1 MARGD
6 QLARQWKIIQT
17 LLSSRRGRTATEL
30 AEALG
35 CHSRTIYRDLE
46 ALQVAGFPIYTDRVE
61 GKSHWSL
68 LETAKHNIPIPFNLA
83 ELMALYFSRGMMKIL
98 KNTVFY
104 DSLRSLFDKIKAT
117 LPPEYIQYLE
127 RIETSLAVGSKPY
140 KTYRKIRGIIDQIT
154 EAAVQKKVIEIVY
167 FSMSRKKET
176 RRKVAPYKI
185 WFFDGSFYLVGNC
198 RLREDIRIFA
208 LDRIK
213 HLEPTDESFVVPED
227 FDVDEFM
234 QSSFGV
240 FQGESVNVKIWFSSD
255 VAGYIRERIWHES
268 QRIHPQD
275 DGSIIFEAEVAGT
288 DEIKYWTM
296 SWGSKALALS
306 PESLRQQIQ
315 VEADILLKNYK
326 RACFEN

>member
-1 MARGD
+1 
-6 QLARQWKIIQT
+6 
-17 LLSSRRGRTATEL
+17 
-30 AEALG
+30 
-35 CHSRTIYRDLE
+35 
-46 ALQVAGFPIYTDRVE
+46 VA

-117 LPPEYIQYLE
+117 LPPEYIQYLA
-127 RIETSLAVGSKPY
+127 RIETSLEVGSKPY
-140 KTYRKIRGIIDQIT
+140 KPYRKIRDIIEQIT

-167 FSMSRKKET
+167 FTMSRNKET

-198 RLREDIRIFA
+198 GLREDIRIFA

-213 HLEPTDESFVVPED
+213 HLEPTDEAFVVPED

-240 FQGESVNVKIWFSSD
+240 FQGEAVNVQIWFSSD
-255 VAGYIRERIWHES
+255 VAGYIREKIWHES
-268 QRIHPQD
+268 QQIHPQD
-275 DGSIIFEAEVAGT
+275 DGSIIFEAQVAGS
-288 DEIKYWTM
+288 DEIKYWIM
-296 SWGSKALALS
+296 GWGSKAVVLS
-306 PESLRQQIQ
+306 PDSLREEIQ
-315 VEADILLKNYK
+315 AEADMLLENYRK
-326 RACFEN
+326 RPALITD